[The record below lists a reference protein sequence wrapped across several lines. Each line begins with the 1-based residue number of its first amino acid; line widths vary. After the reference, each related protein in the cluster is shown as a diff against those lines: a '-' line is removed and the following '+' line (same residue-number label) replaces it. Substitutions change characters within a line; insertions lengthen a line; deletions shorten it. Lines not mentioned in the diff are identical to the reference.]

1 MGRASLRITV
11 QATLPVVPQ
20 GCFAFLAAVA
30 TINEGAKVQ
39 LFYLT
44 SYQKTLNFSDGDEL
58 CLWRRCTPPKAEER
72 MSKTDLDSE
81 IRLC

>member
-39 LFYLT
+39 LF
-44 SYQKTLNFSDGDEL
+44 
-58 CLWRRCTPPKAEER
+58 
-72 MSKTDLDSE
+72 
-81 IRLC
+81 

>member
-39 LFYLT
+39 LFYRPRPEMRPVL
-44 SYQKTLNFSDGDEL
+44 Y
-58 CLWRRCTPPKAEER
+58 KAGKNGPTFFGAWAPGYLSPIPLSGFR
-72 MSKTDLDSE
+72 Y
-81 IRLC
+81 IC